1 MLFIESAEM
10 DVTCD
15 LLVETQSQIF
25 FLDIDMAKAVVCGL
39 ASLKRRGTLLV
50 LVQMLVDVD
59 IWSHWQ
65 VIVLNIS
72 DKDPTV

>member
-1 MLFIESAEM
+1 M

-25 FLDIDMAKAVVCGL
+25 FLDIDMAEAIVCSL

-50 LVQMLVDVD
+50 SVQMLVDVD